1 MSITSSLA
9 DYLELECLLS
19 HFNEPCVMDIKM
31 GTRTYLKNEV
41 VLDKLGLIR
50 TKKKWSILQPKNLI
64 PREDLFQKMVDQD
77 YQAPLLEEVKQQA
90 VTKERCAASIE

>member
-1 MSITSSLA
+1 MRW
-9 DYLELECLLS
+9 C
-19 HFNEPCVMDIKM
+19 F
-31 GTRTYLKNEV
+31 
-41 VLDKLGLIR
+41 DKLGLIR
-50 TKKKWSILQPKNLI
+50 TKKNWSILQPKNLI

>member
-1 MSITSSLA
+1 
-9 DYLELECLLS
+9 
-19 HFNEPCVMDIKM
+19 MDIKM

-41 VLDKLGLIR
+41 VFGYPKIGQAPF
-50 TKKKWSILQPKNLI
+50 LQPKNLI

-90 VTKERCAASIE
+90 VTKER